1 MKGIA
6 IIAVAAAVVGLVVA
20 VILAAWIKKSGQG
33 SDRMKEISGF
43 IREGAFAFLKR
54 EYKIMAIVIIVLALA
69 IGFGLQSV
77 TTAILYVFGAVL
89 SVLAGF
95 FGMNVAT
102 WGNVRTANAAHESG
116 MNKALKIA
124 FRSGAVMGLAVAGLG
139 LFGIGI
145 VVVCLDLATVV
156 QCITG
161 FGFGAS
167 SMALF
172 GRVGGG
178 IYTQAAD
185 VGADLVGR
193 VEAGIP
199 EDDPRNPAVIADNV
213 GDNVGDVAGM
223 RSDLYESY
231 CGSIISAITR
241 LQ

>member
-95 FGMNVAT
+95 FG
-102 WGNVRTANAAHESG
+102 
-116 MNKALKIA
+116 
-124 FRSGAVMGLAVAGLG
+124 
-139 LFGIGI
+139 
-145 VVVCLDLATVV
+145 
-156 QCITG
+156 
-161 FGFGAS
+161 
-167 SMALF
+167 
-172 GRVGGG
+172 
-178 IYTQAAD
+178 
-185 VGADLVGR
+185 
-193 VEAGIP
+193 
-199 EDDPRNPAVIADNV
+199 
-213 GDNVGDVAGM
+213 
-223 RSDLYESY
+223 
-231 CGSIISAITR
+231 
-241 LQ
+241 